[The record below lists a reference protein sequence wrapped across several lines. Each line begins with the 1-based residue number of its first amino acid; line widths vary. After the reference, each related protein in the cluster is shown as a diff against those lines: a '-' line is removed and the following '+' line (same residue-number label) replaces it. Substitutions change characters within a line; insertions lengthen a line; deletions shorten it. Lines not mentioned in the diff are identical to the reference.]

1 MRIRPRE
8 RNTIS
13 SAWLVRALASSGE
26 TQLCT
31 ACGGRM
37 FVASHDGLCPVC
49 RNTEAQ
55 SHGQITT
62 IVEEQLE
69 SVSDWS

>member
-1 MRIRPRE
+1 MRILPRP

-13 SAWLVRALASSGE
+13 SAWLVRVLARSGD
-26 TQLCT
+26 TR
-31 ACGGRM
+31 ACRVCAGRM
-37 FVASHDGLCPVC
+37 FVASGDGLCPSC
-49 RNTEAQ
+49 RSADQ
-55 SHGQITT
+55 QRDLAITD